1 MKKTAKLICA
11 LLLCGIAGTAQAQK
25 ETTYVQKYQNSQARL
40 LDVTTNTYTKPLV
53 VEFEPLS
60 TGELTGMAGKLNS
73 AGNGREYKVTGNT
86 SSTEKGRNKG
96 RVEGV
101 IRMSKSKVE
110 TELKGDV
117 TEIRKWGTF
126 QVIKDFNADV
136 LLGPLFDIKT
146 SDNGDYY
153 ELTVIGFPARFT
165 NWRELEQGDY
175 NWINLENASKVSDNE
190 KTKAIVK

>member
-1 MKKTAKLICA
+1 MKKTARLICT
-11 LLLCGIAGTAQAQK
+11 LLACGAAVTAQAQK
-25 ETTYVQKYQNSQARL
+25 EATYVQKYQNSQARL

-60 TGELTGMAGKLNS
+60 TSELTTMAGKLNA
-73 AGNGREYKVTGNT
+73 AGDGREYKVTGNT

-96 RVEGV
+96 RVEAV

-110 TELKGDV
+110 VELKGDV
-117 TEIRKWGTF
+117 AEIRKWGTF

-136 LLGPLFDIKT
+136 LLGPLFDVKT
-146 SDNGDYY
+146 SDAGDYY

-165 NWRELEQGDY
+165 NWRELGQSDY
-175 NWINLENASKVSDNE
+175 NWINLENATRTSDSE